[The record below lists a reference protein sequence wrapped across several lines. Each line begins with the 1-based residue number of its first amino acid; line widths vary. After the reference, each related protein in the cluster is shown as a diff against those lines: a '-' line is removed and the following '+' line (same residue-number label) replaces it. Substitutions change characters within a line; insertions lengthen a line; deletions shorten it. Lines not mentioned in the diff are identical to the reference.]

1 MRVLFLTHNY
11 PRHRGDVPGAFLHQL
26 ARALLDQG
34 VDLQVIAPS
43 DRGQGG
49 DDSLDGVPV
58 RRVRYAVSSRETLA
72 YTGNLAAEVR
82 TIGGLRAFIGM
93 LEAFKREVRRE
104 LGEFPG
110 TVVHAHWWV
119 PAGMSLPGRTPAVVT
134 CHGSDVRLLDG
145 NFTARLIGQ
154 RVLRRA
160 TMVTTVSP
168 GLARIIERR
177 AGVTLPDDQVQPMPI
192 EPIDRPR
199 SSGGGGIVVLGRLSA
214 QKRVDLAIDG
224 YAAALGQGLDLPLT
238 IAGDGSERASL
249 ESRVQ
254 QLRIADRVRFLGA
267 ITPDTVPG
275 LLATADLMLMPA
287 QGEGFGLAAAEALIQ
302 GVPVVACDDGGGLLD
317 VIPQGDG
324 GRIVP
329 PDPQSIADAIIAF
342 TSDPDAPQDAHRS
355 GMAWKERLSPRHVAA
370 RCINWYQR
378 VLAA

>member
-11 PRHRGDVPGAFLHQL
+11 PRHGGDVPGAFLHPL
-26 ARALLDQG
+26 ARALIDQG

-49 DDSLDGVPV
+49 EDLLDGVPV

-72 YTGNLAAEVR
+72 YTGNLATEVR

-93 LEAFKREVRRE
+93 LEAFRREVRRE
-104 LGEFPG
+104 LIEHPG

-119 PAGMSLPGRTPAVVT
+119 PAGVSLAGRTPTVIT
-134 CHGSDVRLLDG
+134 CHGSDVRLLD
-145 NFTARLIGQ
+145 NSFIARFLGQ

-160 TMVTTVSP
+160 SMVSTVSP
-168 GLARIIERR
+168 ELARIIERR
-177 AGVTLPDDQVQPMPI
+177 VGVTIPDDQVQPMPI
-192 EPIDRPR
+192 EPIERPR
-199 SSGGGGIVVLGRLSA
+199 SSGGGGVVILGRLSA
-214 QKRVDLAIDG
+214 QKRVDLAIDA

-249 ESRVQ
+249 ESLVQ

-275 LLATADLMLMPA
+275 VLATADLMLMPA

-302 GVPVVACDDGGGLLD
+302 GVPVVGCADGGGLLD
-317 VIPQGDG
+317 VIPEGNG

-329 PDPQSIADAIIAF
+329 PNPQAIADAIIAL
-342 TSDPDAPQDAHRS
+342 TSDPNAPQDALRS
-355 GMAWKERLSPRHVAA
+355 GVAWNERLSPRHVAA
-370 RCINWYQR
+370 RCIHWYER